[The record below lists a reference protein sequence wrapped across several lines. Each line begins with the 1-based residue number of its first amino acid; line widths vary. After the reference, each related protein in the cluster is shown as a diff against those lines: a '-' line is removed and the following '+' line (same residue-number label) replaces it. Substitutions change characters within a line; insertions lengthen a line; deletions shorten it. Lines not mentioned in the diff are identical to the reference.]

1 MGNKGSMNNE
11 EGKMGK
17 KVGVL
22 NRGGDEVRKVK
33 ARGVSR
39 EWKSVSREE
48 RRERVGMSEM
58 GKEVVRLSKAERA
71 FMSKKLGGGT
81 VAECVKAAGWSGA
94 SEGNMSWGRWMNEKM
109 ERYEAVVMNK
119 AAEADVM
126 SAIERRAFLAAMVR
140 DGGGAEE
147 GKGLVVKTRWV
158 EDGGREKVM
167 MQAPGWKDKLRAVE
181 LDAKLSGDLKEEKG
195 YEAINVTA
203 ILAGLG
209 GTAGRLPMEME
220 GVEGG
225 GDGMKAL
232 PEAGL

>member
-1 MGNKGSMNNE
+1 
-11 EGKMGK
+11 
-17 KVGVL
+17 
-22 NRGGDEVRKVK
+22 
-33 ARGVSR
+33 
-39 EWKSVSREE
+39 
-48 RRERVGMSEM
+48 
-58 GKEVVRLSKAERA
+58 
-71 FMSKKLGGGT
+71 MSKKLGGGT
-81 VAECVKAAGWSGA
+81 VAECVKAAGWKGA

-220 GVEGG
+220 AVEGG
-225 GDGMKAL
+225 GDGLKAL